1 MKGIRGKM
9 DGSGGSGEKVR
20 KKSFFFFSSKM
31 RFSFDDE
38 EEKFELDKKLN

>member
-20 KKSFFFFSSKM
+20 KKVFFSFRQK
-31 RFSFDDE
+31 
-38 EEKFELDKKLN
+38 